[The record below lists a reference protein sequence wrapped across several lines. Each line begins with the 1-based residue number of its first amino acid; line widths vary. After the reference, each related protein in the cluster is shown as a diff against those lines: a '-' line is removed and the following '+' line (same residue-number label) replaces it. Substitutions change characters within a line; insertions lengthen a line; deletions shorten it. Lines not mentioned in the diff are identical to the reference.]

1 MAEFNVAEQSLEY
14 AIYKSKAAL
23 RMRLANPRVN
33 NSTGRDVLDKGYIY
47 LEMAPIKDSSGN
59 QKQYE
64 WENKKIGVKLGM
76 PDLSQIVYSMKRGQ
90 EAEMFHEFGG
100 ATKVIKLT
108 RATEGKSPYFIS
120 VSQNNGGVKSQ
131 CSIPISGQEAE
142 VILNLVSYA
151 IPKIL
156 NW

>member
-1 MAEFNVAEQSLEY
+1 MSNYNVAEQPLEY

-23 RMRLANPRVN
+23 RMRLVNPRID
-33 NSTGRDVLDKGYIY
+33 NSSGRDVLNKGFVF
-47 LEMAPIKDSSGN
+47 LEMAPIKEGSGN

-64 WENKKIGVKLGM
+64 WEQKKIGVKLGM
-76 PDLSQIVYSMKRGQ
+76 PDLAQIVYSMKRGQ
-90 EAEMFHEFGG
+90 EAEMFHEFDGS
-100 ATKVIKLT
+100 TKVIKLT

-131 CSIPISGQEAE
+131 CSIPVSGQEAE

>member
-1 MAEFNVAEQSLEY
+1 MAEFNVAEQPLEY

-23 RMRLANPRVN
+23 RMRLVNPRVN

-47 LEMAPIKDSSGN
+47 LEMAPIKDGSGN

-131 CSIPISGQEAE
+131 CSIPIGGQEAE

-151 IPKIL
+151 IPKTL